1 MNDSKK
7 IKEGYLFVI
16 ISAKT
21 EWKIIHEIFEEVH
34 FQDSPY
40 GECFVTDMTVGEHK
54 ESILFFY
61 GGWGKISAAASTQYV
76 IDQWKPNLIINIGTC
91 GGFEGLVERG
101 TTILVDRAIVY
112 DIIEEMDDA
121 SEAIEHFSTDI
132 DLSWLKGTYPQSVKR
147 TSMATGD
154 RDLQPNEVEELNEK
168 FGVLVGDWESGAI
181 SWVAKRNQTRLL
193 ILRGVSDLVGRSG
206 GEAYGQI
213 GVFEGNTRK
222 IMKKF
227 IGYLPDWIKIAVE

>member
-1 MNDSKK
+1 MKDVK
-7 IKEGYLFVI
+7 IVVI

-21 EWKIIHEIFEEVH
+21 EWKIIHEIFEEVY
-34 FQDSPY
+34 FQESPY
-40 GECFVTDMTVGEHK
+40 GEWFVTDMNVEEKK

-76 IDQWKPNLIINIGTC
+76 IDQWKPNLIINMGTC

-101 TTILVDRAIVY
+101 TTILVERAIVY

-132 DLSWLKGTYPQSVKR
+132 DLSWLKGTYPQKVKR

-154 RDLQPNEVEELNEK
+154 RDLQPNEVEDLNEK
-168 FGVLVGDWESGAI
+168 LGVIVGDWESGAI

-193 ILRGVSDLVGRSG
+193 ILRGVSDLVGRAG
-206 GEAYGQI
+206 GEAYGKK
-213 GVFEGNTRK
+213 GVFEANTRE
-222 IMKKF
+222 IMRKF
-227 IGYLPDWIKIAVE
+227 IGYLPDWIKIAIE